1 MIEDFIYSLT
11 NLQLFLLVVSLGVA
25 ISILGLLVTVRII
38 PPLVRKSHNEHVG
51 FVIAVV
57 GVVYAVVLAFIAIA
71 VWETFDHCDALVQRE
86 AGFAGDIYLDATS
99 LPATVRD
106 QVQSEIATYAKT
118 VVDEEWPA
126 MARGEPIGQ
135 KGWQVLQGIRSNL
148 SAFRS
153 NDGIEVALFSETFKA
168 LNLLYGA
175 RRERII
181 ANTES
186 VQAIV
191 YAVIILGGLI
201 TVAFTYFFGMHSFGL
216 HLAMTAGT
224 GAMIS
229 LVILLV
235 VAFDHPFRGKV
246 NIKPEA
252 FTELLA
258 EIQGQKVER

>member
-1 MIEDFIYSLT
+1 MIENFLYSLT
-11 NLQLFLLVVSLGVA
+11 NLQLLLLVVGLGVA
-25 ISILGLLVTVRII
+25 ISVLGLLVTVRIV
-38 PPLVRKSHNEHVG
+38 PSQVRKSHNENVG

-71 VWETFDHCDALVQRE
+71 VWETFNHCDELVQRE
-86 AGFAGDIYLDATS
+86 AGFSGDIYLDAAS
-99 LPATVRD
+99 LPAAVRD
-106 QVQSEIATYAKT
+106 KVQSGIATYVKT

-135 KGWQVLQGIRSNL
+135 KGWQVLQGLRSSL
-148 SAFRS
+148 SEFRS
-153 NDGIEVALFSETFKA
+153 SDAVEVALFSETFKA

-175 RRERII
+175 RHERII
-181 ANTES
+181 AHNQS
-186 VQAIV
+186 VQPIV

-201 TVAFTYFFGMHSFGL
+201 TVAFTFFFGMHSFGL

-235 VAFDHPFRGKV
+235 VAFDHPFRGEV
-246 NIKPEA
+246 NIKPDA
-252 FTELLA
+252 FAELLT
-258 EIQGQKVER
+258 EIHSQQADR